1 MFIKKDVLLAICK
14 NYPKSA
20 TMMKEM
26 ALEKAKI
33 KMRLYELQFYDP
45 NDLKERIIKCDNV
58 RSVFYEETINQIQR
72 EQSLKLS
79 CLSN

>member
-1 MFIKKDVLLAICK
+1 
-14 NYPKSA
+14 
-20 TMMKEM
+20 MKEM